1 MLIFLLMTKVLVILI
16 FLKMNKKIVVTGGSG
31 MVGRSLKKIMPNAT
45 YLSSSDYDL
54 TSEKGVALMY
64 YEHKPD
70 VVIHLAAK
78 VGGIID
84 NINKPGEYFTDNV
97 LMNTLL
103 VEYAR
108 FHGVE
113 RFIGILSTCIYP
125 DVVENYP
132 MSENSLHQGP
142 PTATNFSYGYAKRSL
157 AVQIDAYNKQYE
169 TNYQYLTP
177 CNLYG
182 EFDKYGENSHFVAAL
197 IKKIHSAK
205 INNEDKITL
214 FGTGT
219 PLRQFMH
226 SDDLAKVIKFCLD
239 ENIYDSFNVAT
250 EQNISIDDIARTA
263 LRACDASHLKIE
275 YDSSKPDGQFRKD
288 VSIEKMKKIIPEFKA
303 TRLYHGIAS
312 TYSILQQEWK

>member
-1 MLIFLLMTKVLVILI
+1 
-16 FLKMNKKIVVTGGSG
+16 MNNSKTIVTGGSG
-31 MVGRSLKKIMPNAT
+31 MVGRSLKKLLPGAI
-45 YLSSSDYDL
+45 YLSSKDYDL
-54 TSEKGVALMY
+54 TSEKDVARMY
-64 YEHKPD
+64 YELKPS

-125 DVVENYP
+125 DVASNYP
-132 MSENSLHQGP
+132 MTEDMLHEGP
-142 PTATNFSYGYAKRSL
+142 PTKTNFSYGYAKRSL
-157 AVQIDAYNKQYE
+157 AVQIDAYNQQYG
-169 TNYQYLTP
+169 TKYQYLTP

-182 EFDKYGENSHFVAAL
+182 EYDKFGENSHFVAAL
-197 IKKIHSAK
+197 IKKIHQAK
-205 INNEDKITL
+205 VSGDDKITL
-214 FGTGT
+214 FGTGK

-226 SDDLAKVIKFCLD
+226 SDDLAKIIKRCLD
-239 ENIYDSFNVAT
+239 DGIYDSFNVAT
-250 EQNISIDDIARTA
+250 DQNLSIDDIARTA
-263 LRACDASHLKIE
+263 LRACDATHLRIE

-288 VSIEKMKKIIPEFKA
+288 VSTEKMKSIIPDFGP
-303 TRLYHGIAS
+303 TRLFHGIS
-312 TYSILQQEWK
+312 GTYSILQQNWKANQD

>member
-1 MLIFLLMTKVLVILI
+1 MEK
-16 FLKMNKKIVVTGGSG
+16 NRIVVTGGSG
-31 MVGRSLKKIMPNAT
+31 MVGKSLKKIMPGAI
-45 YLSSSDYDL
+45 YLSSKDYDL
-54 TSEKGVALMY
+54 TSERGVAQMY
-64 YEHKPD
+64 SDLKPN

-108 FHGVE
+108 HNGVE

-125 DVVENYP
+125 DKVENYP
-132 MSENSLHQGP
+132 MTEDILHDGP
-142 PTATNFSYGYAKRSL
+142 PTPTNFSYGYAKRSL
-157 AVQIDAYNKQYE
+157 AVQIDAYNKQYG
-169 TNYQYLTP
+169 TKYQYLTP

-182 EFDKYGENSHFVAAL
+182 EHDKFGENSHFVAAL
-197 IKKIHSAK
+197 IKKIHHAK
-205 INNEDKITL
+205 VSGEDKITL
-214 FGTGT
+214 FGTGA

-226 SDDLAKVIKFCLD
+226 SDDLAKVIKRCIDD
-239 ENIYDSFNVAT
+239 EIYESFNVAT

-263 LRACDASHLKIE
+263 LRACEATNIKIE

-288 VSIEKMKKIIPEFKA
+288 VSIDKMKSIFPEFKA
-303 TRLYHGIAS
+303 TRLYHGIGS
-312 TYSILQQEWK
+312 TYSILQQTWKEKI